1 MDPTDAARSVR
12 DRQSGVDPGSL
23 FATIDGHLR
32 AVVYDRHRGLAEIA
46 AGRLARGRHK
56 LVVAASDY
64 QETKNNE
71 DGPRTLPNTRRLTTT
86 FVVR

>member
-1 MDPTDAARSVR
+1 MCQCRGRDDAVR
-12 DRQSGVDPGSL
+12 QVGYV
-23 FATIDGHLR
+23 ATIDGHLC